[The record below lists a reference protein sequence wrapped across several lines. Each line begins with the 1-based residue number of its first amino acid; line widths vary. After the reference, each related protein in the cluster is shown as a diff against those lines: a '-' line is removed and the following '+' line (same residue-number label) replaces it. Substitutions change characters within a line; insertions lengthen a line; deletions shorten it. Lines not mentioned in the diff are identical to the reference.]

1 MRDAIRAH
9 LEPPT
14 DGAFIDM
21 PHSLSTPFFDA
32 ADTARLT
39 PYPALVDALATAV
52 IDYTEKRIT
61 SPERLV
67 VPLNDG
73 GVLLSMP
80 ATAPDLAI
88 HKLVNVCPG
97 NRERGLPT
105 IHGQVMA
112 IEPDTGETLFV
123 LDGPTVTG
131 RRTAAMTML
140 GVRTLSRAAPRD
152 VLLIGTGTQA
162 VNHLEALSE
171 LYPDALVR
179 VRGRTP
185 ARARAFCD
193 EQAAKLSRKVGAR
206 VPAVQPVDDTAVP
219 DSVDLVIT
227 LTTSRTA
234 VYDEAP
240 RAGRLVVAVGAFR
253 PDMAEIGARTLNG
266 SALFVDDPA
275 GAKHEA
281 GDLIQA
287 GVDWARV
294 CNVSVALSGLRS
306 TGEYFP
312 VVYKTVGCAA
322 WDLAACRLARE
333 IYSQEN

>member
-1 MRDAIRAH
+1 
-9 LEPPT
+9 
-14 DGAFIDM
+14 M
-21 PHSLSTPFFDA
+21 PHSRTTPLFDA
-32 ADTARLT
+32 AATARLT

-52 IDYTEKRIT
+52 ADYTQGRIA

-88 HKLVNVCPG
+88 HKLVNVCPR
-97 NRERGLPT
+97 NRERDLPT

-112 IEPDTGETLFV
+112 IEPDTGETLFI

-140 GVRTLSRAAPRD
+140 GARTLSRAAPRD

-162 VNHLEALSE
+162 ANHLEAIGE

-179 VRGRTP
+179 VRGKTP
-185 ARARAFCD
+185 ARAQVFC
-193 EQAAKLSRKVGAR
+193 EQHAAKAR
-206 VPAVQPVDDTAVP
+206 RLRPVADDTVP

-227 LTTSRTA
+227 LTTSRA
-234 VYDEAP
+234 PVYDEAP
-240 RAGRLVVAVGAFR
+240 RAGRLVVGVGAFK
-253 PDMAEIGARTLNG
+253 PDMAELGARTLHG
-266 SALFVDDPA
+266 SAVYVDDPA

-287 GVDWARV
+287 GVDWANVAGIAAALAGPSATAPDGHSAARV
-294 CNVSVALSGLRS
+294 
-306 TGEYFP
+306 F
-312 VVYKTVGCAA
+312 KTVGCAA
-322 WDLAACRLARE
+322 WDLAAGRVAR
-333 IYSQEN
+333 SLLHGS

>member
-1 MRDAIRAH
+1 
-9 LEPPT
+9 
-14 DGAFIDM
+14 M
-21 PHSLSTPFFDA
+21 PNSLSTPLFNA
-32 ADTARLT
+32 AETARLT

-52 IDYTEKRIT
+52 VDYTEKRIA

-112 IEPDTGETLFV
+112 IEPDTGETLFI
-123 LDGPTVTG
+123 LDGPTATG

-162 VNHLEALSE
+162 ANHLEALRE
-171 LYPDALVR
+171 LYPEALVR
-179 VRGRTP
+179 VRGSSP
-185 ARARAFCD
+185 ARAHAFCG
-193 EQAAKLSRKVGAR
+193 EHAATTSRTKAGAHASR
-206 VPAVQPVDDTAVP
+206 LLPVEDTTVP

-227 LTTSRTA
+227 LTTSRSA

-240 RAGRLVVAVGAFR
+240 RAGRLVVGVGAFK
-253 PDMAEIGARTLNG
+253 PDMAELGARTLNG

-287 GVDWARV
+287 GVDWAKV
-294 CNVSVALSGLRS
+294 AGIVVALGGAASATADDGAPRV
-306 TGEYFP
+306 F
-312 VVYKTVGCAA
+312 KTVGCAA
-322 WDLAACRLARE
+322 WDLAAGRVARGLLKAG
-333 IYSQEN
+333 

>member
-1 MRDAIRAH
+1 MS
-9 LEPPT
+9 
-14 DGAFIDM
+14 
-21 PHSLSTPFFDA
+21 HSLATPLFDA
-32 ADTARLT
+32 AETARLT
-39 PYPALVDALATAV
+39 PYAALVDALAGAV
-52 IDYTEKRIT
+52 VDYTEKRIA

-67 VPLNDG
+67 VPLNDD

-88 HKLVNVCPG
+88 HKLVNVCPR

-112 IEPDTGETLFV
+112 IDPDTGETLFI

-140 GVRTLSRAAPRD
+140 GVRVLSRAAPRD

-162 VNHLEALSE
+162 ANHVEALSE
-171 LYPDALVR
+171 LYPEALVR
-179 VRGRTP
+179 VRGSTP
-185 ARARAFCD
+185 ARSHAFCG
-193 EQAAKLSRKVGAR
+193 EQAARLQTQAR
-206 VPAVQPVDDTAVP
+206 AQARACRLQPLDETTVPA
-219 DSVDLVIT
+219 SVDLVIT

-240 RAGRLVVAVGAFR
+240 RAERLVIGVGAFK
-253 PDMAEIGARTLNG
+253 PDMAELGARTLHG

-275 GAKHEA
+275 GARHEA

-287 GVDWARV
+287 NVDWATV
-294 CNVSVALSGLRS
+294 AGIAAALSGSVRD
-306 TGEYFP
+306 GDGAPRVF
-312 VVYKTVGCAA
+312 KTVGCAA
-322 WDLAACRLARE
+322 WDLAAGRVARGVLDAG
-333 IYSQEN
+333 

>member
-1 MRDAIRAH
+1 MS
-9 LEPPT
+9 
-14 DGAFIDM
+14 
-21 PHSLSTPFFDA
+21 HSPAMLLFDVA
-32 ADTARLT
+32 ETARLT
-39 PYPALVDALATAV
+39 PYPELVDALATAV
-52 IDYTEKRIT
+52 VDYTEGRIA

-88 HKLVNVCPG
+88 HKLVNVCPR

-112 IEPDTGETLFV
+112 IEPDTGETLFM

-162 VNHLEALSE
+162 VNHLEALGE

-179 VRGRTP
+179 VRGSAP
-185 ARARAFCD
+185 ARAQAFCA
-193 EQAAKLSRKVGAR
+193 QHAAKVRRL
-206 VPAVQPVDDTAVP
+206 QPLDGGEAVP

-227 LTTSRTA
+227 LTTSRTP

-240 RAGRLVVAVGAFR
+240 RTGRLVVGVGAFK
-253 PDMAEIGARTLNG
+253 PDMAEIGARTLHG
-266 SALFVDDPA
+266 SAVFVDDPA

-287 GVDWARV
+287 GVDWEKVAGIAAAVYDDSKAR
-294 CNVSVALSGLRS
+294 L
-306 TGEYFP
+306 F
-312 VVYKTVGCAA
+312 KTVGCAA
-322 WDLAACRLARE
+322 WDLATCRLARDLHHRR
-333 IYSQEN
+333 

>member
-1 MRDAIRAH
+1 
-9 LEPPT
+9 
-14 DGAFIDM
+14 M
-21 PHSLSTPFFDA
+21 PNSLSTPLFDA
-32 ADTARLT
+32 AETARLT
-39 PYPALVDALATAV
+39 PWPALVDALATAV
-52 IDYTEKRIT
+52 VDYTEKRIA

-88 HKLVNVCPG
+88 HKLVNVCPR

-105 IHGQVMA
+105 IHGQVMT
-112 IEPDTGETLFV
+112 IEPDTGETLFI

-140 GVRTLSRAAPRD
+140 GVRTLSGAAPRD

-162 VNHLEALSE
+162 ANHLEALRA

-179 VRGRTP
+179 VRGSSP
-185 ARARAFCD
+185 ARSRAFCD
-193 EQAAKLSRKVGAR
+193 EHAARLRTKAGAPASRL
-206 VPAVQPVDDTAVP
+206 QPLDDTTVP
-219 DSVDLVIT
+219 DSVDLVIA
-227 LTTSRTA
+227 LTTSRAA

-240 RAGRLVVAVGAFR
+240 RAGRLVVGVGAFK
-253 PDMAEIGARTLNG
+253 PDMAELGARTLHG

-287 GVDWARV
+287 GVDWATV
-294 CNVSVALSGLRS
+294 AGIVVALGAAAHPASHA
-306 TGEYFP
+306 TGAAVDDSAPRVF
-312 VVYKTVGCAA
+312 KTVGCAA
-322 WDLAACRLARE
+322 WDLAAGRVARGLL
-333 IYSQEN
+333 NAG